1 MSQVPAS
8 NHAAPA
14 GQPSAS
20 AMNVALCRAIAAHE
34 PRDEIRGPDHL
45 AEVFLD
51 AAARQSLYDP
61 AIHALILKKVTAF
74 SPGTYEYF
82 IARTAYL
89 DAVVEQALREN
100 IPQIVFLGAGYDTR
114 ACRFS
119 HLIRE
124 THLFELDARATQQH
138 KLSLLQKAGVAI
150 PAQVTF
156 VTVDFTSD
164 SLADVLARAGYA
176 PNRRTLFVWE
186 GVTYYLPPQ
195 AVEQTL
201 AFIRQHAPA
210 GSVLCFDY
218 MITIPEM
225 GDRFGAKQARD
236 AMRAIYSEEPLQ
248 FDLAEDQVAAFLA
261 ERGFALLD
269 HATPETLQGRYLT
282 LRDGSLAGQMLDL
295 FRLVQATVV
304 G

>member
-8 NHAAPA
+8 SPAAPA
-14 GQPSAS
+14 DQPSAS
-20 AMNVALCRAIAAHE
+20 AMNVARCRAIAAHE
-34 PRDEIRGPDHL
+34 SREEIRGPDHL

-61 AIHALILKKVTAF
+61 ATHALILKKLAAF

-89 DAVVEQALREN
+89 DAVVERALCEN

-119 HLIRE
+119 HLIGATR
-124 THLFELDARATQQH
+124 LFELDTRVTQQH
-138 KLSLLQKAGVAI
+138 KRSLLQGAGVAI
-150 PAQVTF
+150 PNQVTF
-156 VTVDFTSD
+156 VTVDFTTD
-164 SLADVLARAGYA
+164 SLADVLAAAGYD
-176 PNRRTLFVWE
+176 PDRRTLFVWE

-195 AVEQTL
+195 AVEETL
-201 AFIRQHAPA
+201 AFVRHHAPA
-210 GSVLCFDY
+210 GSILCFDY

-225 GDRFGAKQARD
+225 GDRFGAQQARD
-236 AMRAIYSEEPLQ
+236 AMRAIYSDEPLQ
-248 FDLAEDQVAAFLA
+248 FDLAEGQVAAFLA

-269 HATPETLQGRYLT
+269 HATPETLQQRYLT

-295 FRLVQATVV
+295 FRLVQAVVV

>member
-8 NHAAPA
+8 DPATPA

-51 AAARQSLYDP
+51 EAARQSLYDP
-61 AIHALILKKVTAF
+61 AIHAAILKKVTAF

-89 DAVVEQALREN
+89 DSVFERALREH
-100 IPQIVFLGAGYDTR
+100 IPQIVLLGAGYDTR
-114 ACRFS
+114 ACRFGD
-119 HLIRE
+119 LIGE
-124 THLFELDARATQQH
+124 THIFELDTHVTQQH
-138 KLSLLQKAGVAI
+138 KRSLLEKAGVAI
-150 PAQVTF
+150 PAQLTF

-164 SLADVLARAGYA
+164 SLADVLTAAGYA
-176 PNRRTLFVWE
+176 PDQRTLFIWE

-195 AVEQTL
+195 AVEETL
-201 AFIRQHAPA
+201 AFVRQHAPA

-218 MITIPEM
+218 MITMPEM
-225 GDRFGAKQARD
+225 IGRFGAQQARE
-236 AMRAIYSEEPLQ
+236 AMRAIYSDEPLQ
-248 FDLAEDQVAAFLA
+248 FDLAEDRVSAFLT

-269 HATPETLQGRYLT
+269 HATPQTLQQRYLT

-295 FRLVQATVV
+295 FRLVQAEVV